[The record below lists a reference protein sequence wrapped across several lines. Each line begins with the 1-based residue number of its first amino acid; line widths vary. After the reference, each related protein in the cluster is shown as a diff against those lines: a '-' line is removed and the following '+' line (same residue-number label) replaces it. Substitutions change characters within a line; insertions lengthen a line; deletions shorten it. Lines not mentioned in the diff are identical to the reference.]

1 MARFTG
7 KNNFSNGDTITAT
20 SLNDIT
26 DTLKLSTDSFTSTF
40 SVTNGLVSIVDGG
53 ITTALLETSTDEN
66 TGISTAKIQDD
77 AITTAKLPDST
88 GTTDG
93 VTYAKI
99 QFVSGTGKVLGR
111 KSADSGV
118 VEELTI
124 DTSLG
129 VVSAND
135 DTIPSAKAVKDY
147 VDSAPN
153 HSPQAVSNTTKYT
166 RLPNNL
172 IFKFGSEVP
181 ADPADTQT
189 TITFDNTIAFDTV
202 PFSVQVTGL
211 EPDDVVFTNSLSI
224 KSVTVTQAVVNH
236 PAGID
241 RIYYSVIGE

>member
-26 DTLKLSTDSFTSTF
+26 DTLKLSTDSFTNTF
-40 SVTNGLVSIVDGG
+40 DVSNGLVSIVNGG
-53 ITTALLETSTDEN
+53 ITTDLLETSTDEN

-93 VTYAKI
+93 VTYEKMQYVTDA
-99 QFVSGTGKVLGR
+99 GNLLGR
-111 KSADSGV
+111 TTSGSGV
-118 VEELTI
+118 IEEVVI
-124 DTSLG
+124 DTNLA

-153 HSPQAVSNTTKYT
+153 HTPSSVTNSTKYT

-211 EPDDVVFTNSLSI
+211 EPDDVVFTDSLSL
-224 KSVTVTQAVVNH
+224 KSVTVTEAVVNH

-241 RIYYSVIGE
+241 KIYYSVIGE

>member
-7 KNNFSNGDTITAT
+7 KNNFANGDTITFT

-40 SVTNGLVSIVDGG
+40 DVTNGLVSIVNGG
-53 ITTALLETSTDEN
+53 ITTDLLETSTDEN

-77 AITTAKLPDST
+77 AITTAKLPDSE

-99 QFVSGTGKVLGR
+99 QYVSDAGKLLGR
-111 KSADSGV
+111 TTEGSGV
-118 VEELTI
+118 VEEVDI
-124 DTSLG
+124 DTNLT

-153 HSPQAVSNTTKYT
+153 HTPSSVTNSTQYT

-172 IFKFGSEVP
+172 IFKFGSAVP
-181 ADPADTQT
+181 ADAADTQT

-202 PFSVQVTGL
+202 PFSVQLTGL
-211 EPDDVVFTNSLSI
+211 EPDDVVFTDSLSL
-224 KSVTVTQAVVNH
+224 KSVTVTEAVVNH